1 MCTVQNIIRM
11 VKLRK
16 VEMGGAC
23 SKYGKITNF
32 RVILKIK
39 SVREKQFGRSSS
51 RCKNDI
57 KMYLMC
63 EALDIIQ
70 MGQDTVQWQVFLY
83 QAMSWGCFKKGFL
96 KIVFIGANKLTS

>member
-39 SVREKQFGRSSS
+39 SVREK
-51 RCKNDI
+51 
-57 KMYLMC
+57 
-63 EALDIIQ
+63 
-70 MGQDTVQWQVFLY
+70 
-83 QAMSWGCFKKGFL
+83 
-96 KIVFIGANKLTS
+96 